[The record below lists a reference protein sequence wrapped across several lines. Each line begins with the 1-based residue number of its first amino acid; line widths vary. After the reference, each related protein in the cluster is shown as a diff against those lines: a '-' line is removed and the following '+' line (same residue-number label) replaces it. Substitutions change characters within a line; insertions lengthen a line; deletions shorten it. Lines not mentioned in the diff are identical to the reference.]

1 MLEPSSSE
9 VIWIVVVAFLVAL
22 ILSIAMGANDVANS
36 FGTSV
41 GSGVIT
47 LRQCFVLASI
57 FEISGSILLGSEVAK
72 TIKSGIINVTM
83 YNETEKVLMV
93 GNIAAISGSA
103 IWQLVATALKLPVS
117 GTHSIVGGIL
127 GFGLVQHQ
135 LKGIQFMKLLKIV
148 VSWFVSPLLAGVVA
162 ILWFAFIKYFVLLAP
177 LQCRPFKRDFFG
189 RDALSAG
196 LMFLPLFYGITVF
209 FNTLS
214 IFLSAPPTLKLN
226 QIPVYG
232 RIILSIGI
240 AFLITVM
247 IRLILVPIQRR
258 RILKALEVPDE
269 EPIAPEED
277 DVEEKLEVIKERRR
291 SSVIAERAEG
301 RERKPSV
308 VESIAHK
315 VRTLSTGSSPVIE
328 ENEEEEEE
336 RKEEKDLET
345 TVVFPG
351 VDINSNE
358 TDLSQDPP
366 EIRQLFKFLQILTAC
381 FGSFA
386 HGGNDVSN
394 AIGPLLAIWAI
405 YKEGN
410 IAMEGDSP
418 VWILLYGGVG
428 ISLGLILLGK
438 RVMETMGKDLTPITP
453 SSGFTIE
460 IASAMTVLI
469 ASNVGIPVSST
480 HCKVGA
486 IVFIGRYRA
495 KEAVDWSLFYKI
507 LAAWFV
513 TVPAS
518 AAVSAAIFAC
528 LRLAV

>member
-1 MLEPSSSE
+1 MLEPSSPE

-22 ILSIAMGANDVANS
+22 LLAIAMGANDVANS

-47 LRQCFVLASI
+47 LKQCFVLATI
-57 FEISGSILLGSEVAK
+57 FEIAGSILLGSEVAK
-72 TIKSGIINVTM
+72 TIKSGIVNVSM
-83 YNETEKVLMV
+83 YNNTEKVLMV

-103 IWQLVATALKLPVS
+103 IWQLVATLFKLPVS

-127 GFGLVQHQ
+127 GFSLVQHQ
-135 LKGIQFMKLLKIV
+135 LNGINFAKLIKIV

-162 ILWFAFIKYFVLLAP
+162 IVWFAFIKYFVLLAP
-177 LQCRPFKRDFFG
+177 LQCRPFKPDSFG
-189 RDALSAG
+189 RDALTAG
-196 LMFLPLFYGITVF
+196 LLFLPLFYGITVF
-209 FNTLS
+209 CNTLS
-214 IFLSAPPTLKLN
+214 IFLSAPPTLRLN
-226 QIPVYG
+226 LIPVYG
-232 RIILSIGI
+232 RVILSIGI
-240 AFLITVM
+240 SIVITVL

-258 RILKALEVPDE
+258 RILKALEVPFE
-269 EPIAPEED
+269 EPIAPDVD

-291 SSVIAERAEG
+291 SSVLAEMAEG
-301 RERKPSV
+301 RERKVSV
-308 VESIAHK
+308 VESIASK
-315 VRTLSTGSSPVIE
+315 VRSLSTVSGPPIE
-328 ENEEEEEE
+328 ENEEEDEEE
-336 RKEEKDLET
+336 DEEKKDAVFVDVNANEQDLR
-345 TVVFPG
+345 
-351 VDINSNE
+351 
-358 TDLSQDPP
+358 QDPP
-366 EIRQLFKFLQILTAC
+366 EIRELFKFLQILTAC

-405 YKEGN
+405 YKDGN
-410 IAMEGDSP
+410 IWMEGDSP
-418 VWILLYGGVG
+418 IWVLLYGGVG

-438 RVMETMGKDLTPITP
+438 RVIETMGKDLTPITP

-460 IASAMTVLI
+460 ISSAMTVLI
-469 ASNVGIPVSST
+469 ASNIGIPVSST

-513 TVPAS
+513 TVPA
-518 AAVSAAIFAC
+518 AAGVSAAIFAC
-528 LRLAV
+528 LRLAI